1 MEGIILD
8 IDLVESILTDIN
20 NKLETL
26 QSIEQ
31 GILNLNSY
39 FYLLIFCLAGVGLIL
54 LFYKFLKIFI

>member
-1 MEGIILD
+1 MENI
-8 IDLVESILTDIN
+8 ESILIDIN
-20 NKLETL
+20 DKLEIL

-39 FYLLIFCLAGVGLIL
+39 FYLLIFCLAGVGIIL

>member
-1 MEGIILD
+1 MEGINLD